1 MKRIITIALVAT
13 TLGGLGACSSDSKSS
28 GTKLTVPSD
37 LSIPNITL
45 PSDVSLPSDLSLPG
59 NLTEECR
66 AIALQFATLYSQV
79 FAPQGEQADLTQVFG
94 DVSSKVP
101 ADLQDD
107 LAVMSTAFAQYAQIL
122 TDNGNDMTKPEVQAA
137 LEALGTPEVQ
147 AASDNIDAYFEATC
161 PD

>member
-13 TLGGLGACSSDSKSS
+13 TLVGLGACSSDSKSS
-28 GTKLTVPSD
+28 GTKLTIPSD

-137 LEALGTPEVQ
+137 LE
-147 AASDNIDAYFEATC
+147 DIDAYFEAPC

>member
-13 TLGGLGACSSDSKSS
+13 TLVGLGACSSDSKSS
-28 GTKLTVPSD
+28 GTKLTIPSD

-45 PSDVSLPSDLSLPG
+45 PSDVSFACSTSSA
-59 NLTEECR
+59 R
-66 AIALQFATLYSQV
+66 SALQFATLYSQV